1 MKKILLIGDFN
12 TWLYKVGRSL
22 NTEYNVR
29 NIHFVD
35 DNIDAKKII
44 ESLNVSRY
52 VKSDNFHEV
61 TIEIIDFEPDVI
73 IYKSEYLFQREI
85 IDEDQLQISLYD
97 MYNHLRETI
106 SSQNIHLVIIGEEI
120 HNLNDIIQ
128 KNHNLAIES
137 IVGMKKLSLLN
148 LPHNIFEITTEDIDL
163 SRIYD
168 EIFNTLLDI
177 VNNKKYKI

>member
-12 TWLYKVGRSL
+12 TWLYKIGRAL
-22 NTEYNVR
+22 DRDYNIR

-35 DNIDAKKII
+35 GDVDARKII
-44 ESLNVSRY
+44 ESSNVSKY

-61 TIEIIDFEPDVI
+61 TIEIIDFEPDAI

-120 HNLNDIIQ
+120 HDLDDIIQ

-148 LPHNIFEITTEDIDL
+148 VPHNIFEITTEDIDL

-168 EIFNTLLDI
+168 EMFNTLLDI

>member
-12 TWLYKVGRSL
+12 TWLYKVGKSL

-35 DNIDAKKII
+35 GNVDAKKII

-52 VKSDNFHEV
+52 VKSVNFHEV

-85 IDEDQLQISLYD
+85 IDEDQVASL
-97 MYNHLRETI
+97 T
-106 SSQNIHLVIIGEEI
+106 
-120 HNLNDIIQ
+120 
-128 KNHNLAIES
+128 
-137 IVGMKKLSLLN
+137 KLSD
-148 LPHNIFEITTEDIDL
+148 IYDIDG
-163 SRIYD
+163 
-168 EIFNTLLDI
+168 I
-177 VNNKKYKI
+177 VKEVEKINE

>member
-12 TWLYKVGRSL
+12 TWLYKVGKSL

-35 DNIDAKKII
+35 GNVHAKKII

-106 SSQNIHLVIIGEEI
+106 SSQNIHLIIIGEEI
-120 HNLNDIIQ
+120 HDLNDIIQ

-168 EIFNTLLDI
+168 EMFNTLLDM